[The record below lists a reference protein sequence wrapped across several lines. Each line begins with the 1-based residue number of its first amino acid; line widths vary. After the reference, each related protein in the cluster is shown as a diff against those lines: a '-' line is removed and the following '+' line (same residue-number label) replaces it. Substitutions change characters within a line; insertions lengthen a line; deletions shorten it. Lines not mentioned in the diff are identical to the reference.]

1 MDNKDNKLAVEKIA
15 KKLDK
20 FKLDEVVMILELE
33 ENEVKNILDTLIE
46 ENIIIQNDDTYF
58 YSKTKNK
65 KTIQY
70 SKNDYVEEI
79 VLEELEGYDEYLKLK
94 PCHKKIVDKRL
105 KLIRLVNNVLGEDFN
120 KTIDLYNAQHPND
133 TVGYSTATVYR
144 NQFRNYGLRGLF
156 PKIRGPK
163 DSAVVDTI
171 YETFKK
177 YYLNTNKFS
186 TEIALKLAQNELQN
200 DGKIAF
206 PLVHNA
212 KSFYNKLIKELGKPS
227 IEHLKNTA
235 EFIIPDENKEVVT
248 PSYKIIDITF
258 KEAAANYLKNLSKLK
273 KEERLLSEKTS
284 YKNQI
289 AYYFDDYKIN
299 EITPDVLRKY
309 KQEKYNSGYSV
320 SSVKT
325 YLTLVKSIITHAC
338 PYKEQMAKQL
348 EILSAIDMNILD
360 KSQIEKLLS
369 LAKREFKWGYPIIRL
384 GLLSGANVPEILALQ
399 WENVFFSEKR
409 IHISKFLHSGK
420 IVKHR
425 GNSPFRNLTID
436 DETVKTLAELF
447 IKQIPSKEDFVFKM
461 NDIDDIN
468 KYFEESILKPI
479 SEKLELGEFNSI
491 DLTHNFVNMLLT
503 QNVPITY
510 IRKVCG
516 YPSIKTF
523 LEVYNSRLQERE
535 KEYYNPLD
543 MK

>member
-1 MDNKDNKLAVEKIA
+1 MGDD
-15 KKLDK
+15 
-20 FKLDEVVMILELE
+20 FKR
-33 ENEVKNILDTLIE
+33 TL
-46 ENIIIQNDDTYF
+46 
-58 YSKTKNK
+58 
-65 KTIQY
+65 
-70 SKNDYVEEI
+70 
-79 VLEELEGYDEYLKLK
+79 
-94 PCHKKIVDKRL
+94 
-105 KLIRLVNNVLGEDFN
+105 
-120 KTIDLYNAQHPND
+120 DLYNAQHPND

-163 DSAVVDTI
+163 DSAAVDTI

-227 IEHLKNTA
+227 IEHLRNTA

-248 PSYKIIDITF
+248 PSYKVIDITF

-299 EITPDVLRKY
+299 EITPDVLREY

-325 YLTLVKSIITHAC
+325 YLALVKSIITHAC

-384 GLLSGANVPEILALQ
+384 ALLSGANVPEILALQ

-436 DETVKTLAELF
+436 NETVKTLAELF

-461 NDIDDIN
+461 DGIDDIN

-523 LEVYNSRLQERE
+523 LEVYNSRLQESE

-543 MK
+543 IK

>member
-461 NDIDDIN
+461 DGIDDIN

-523 LEVYNSRLQERE
+523 LEVYNSRLQEGE

>member
-20 FKLDEVVMILELE
+20 FKLDEVVMISELE
-33 ENEVKNILDTLIE
+33 ENEVKNILDTLVE
-46 ENIIIQNDDTYF
+46 ENVIIQNDDTYF

-70 SKNDYVEEI
+70 SKNDYAEEI

-94 PCHKKIVDKRL
+94 PCYK
-105 KLIRLVNNVLGEDFN
+105 
-120 KTIDLYNAQHPND
+120 KTIDKKVKLIKLIHNLLGDDFKRTLDLYNSQNPND

-163 DSAVVDTI
+163 DNAAVDTI

-227 IEHLKNTA
+227 IEHLRNTA

-248 PSYKIIDITF
+248 PSYKVVDITF

-299 EITPDVLRKY
+299 EITPDVLREY

-325 YLTLVKSIITHAC
+325 YLALVKSIITHAC

-360 KSQIEKLLS
+360 KEN
-369 LAKREFKWGYPIIRL
+369 EFRSN
-384 GLLSGANVPEILALQ
+384 LSGGEKQRVAIARTLIMNPKLILFDEPTSSLDPKMTNEVLELIKKLKELHMTIILVSHELSFVKEIVERIIFI
-399 WENVFFSEKR
+399 EN
-409 IHISKFLHSGK
+409 GK
-420 IVKHR
+420 IEVDTKA
-425 GNSPFRNLTID
+425 PFDFKNHKNKKLDDFLTN
-436 DETVKTLAELF
+436 ELT
-447 IKQIPSKEDFVFKM
+447 
-461 NDIDDIN
+461 N
-468 KYFEESILKPI
+468 
-479 SEKLELGEFNSI
+479 
-491 DLTHNFVNMLLT
+491 
-503 QNVPITY
+503 
-510 IRKVCG
+510 
-516 YPSIKTF
+516 
-523 LEVYNSRLQERE
+523 
-535 KEYYNPLD
+535 
-543 MK
+543 

>member
-46 ENIIIQNDDTYF
+46 ENVIIQNDDTYF

-94 PCHKKIVDKRL
+94 PCYKKTVDKKV
-105 KLIRLVNNVLGEDFN
+105 KLIKLIHNLLGDDF
-120 KTIDLYNAQHPND
+120 KRTIDLYNAQHPND

-163 DSAVVDTI
+163 DSAAVDTI

-227 IEHLKNTA
+227 IEHLRNTA

-248 PSYKIIDITF
+248 PSYKVVDITF

-299 EITPDVLRKY
+299 EITPDVLREY

-384 GLLSGANVPEILALQ
+384 ALLSGANVPEILALQ

-436 DETVKTLAELF
+436 DDTTKCLAELF
-447 IKQIPSKEDFVFKM
+447 IKQIPSKEDFVFKVD
-461 NDIDDIN
+461 NIDDIN

-523 LEVYNSRLQERE
+523 LEVYNSRLQESE

>member
-523 LEVYNSRLQERE
+523 LEVYNSRLQESE

>member
-1 MDNKDNKLAVEKIA
+1 
-15 KKLDK
+15 
-20 FKLDEVVMILELE
+20 MILELE

-94 PCHKKIVDKRL
+94 PCYKKTVDKKV
-105 KLIRLVNNVLGEDFN
+105 KLIKLIHNLLGDDF
-120 KTIDLYNAQHPND
+120 KRTLDLYNAQNPND

-163 DSAVVDTI
+163 DSAAVDTI

-227 IEHLKNTA
+227 IEHLRNTA

-248 PSYKIIDITF
+248 PSYKVVDITF

-299 EITPDVLRKY
+299 EITPDVLREY

-425 GNSPFRNLTID
+425 GNSIENFNKIKDVINAPDSDIFDVLTFIAYSENLQTRQERVDNHKVAIFNNIQSRQHAFI
-436 DETVKTLAELF
+436 EFVLKQYIQNGVTELDNER
-447 IKQIPSKEDFVFKM
+447 IGDLINLKYGSPANAIQELGNI
-461 NDIDDIN
+461 NDIRATFCN
-468 KYFEESILKPI
+468 FQKYLYK
-479 SEKLELGEFNSI
+479 KA
-491 DLTHNFVNMLLT
+491 
-503 QNVPITY
+503 
-510 IRKVCG
+510 
-516 YPSIKTF
+516 
-523 LEVYNSRLQERE
+523 
-535 KEYYNPLD
+535 
-543 MK
+543 